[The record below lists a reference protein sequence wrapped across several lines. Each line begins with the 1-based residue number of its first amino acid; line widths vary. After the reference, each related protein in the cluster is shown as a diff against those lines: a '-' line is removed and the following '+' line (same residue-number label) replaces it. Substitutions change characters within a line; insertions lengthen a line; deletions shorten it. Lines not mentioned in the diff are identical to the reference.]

1 MKVNK
6 DFFYITAIIILL
18 GLCGQFYFDFHYKP
32 RHDVSV
38 YFSQNIKANEKLAE
52 TIRDANDH
60 IYFAIYTFTRADI
73 KDALLGAKHRGVEI
87 KGVMDR
93 EQSEN
98 IPEQKKILKELTD
111 AGIVI
116 KLDDHSGIMHLKTLV
131 TDKAYFSGSYNWTAS
146 ATNINDEII
155 EIGTDEKIR
164 KQYEKILKELF
175 NLYNK

>member
-1 MKVNK
+1 MKVTK
-6 DFFYITAIIILL
+6 DFFYITVIIILL
-18 GLCGQFYFDFHYKP
+18 GLCGQFYYDFHYKP
-32 RHDVSV
+32 RNDVSV
-38 YFSQNIKANEKLAE
+38 YFSQNIKTNEKLAE
-52 TIRDANDH
+52 TIRDADSY

-87 KGVMDR
+87 KGVMDK

-98 IPEQKKILKELTD
+98 IPEQKKFLKELTD

-131 TDKAYFSGSYNWTAS
+131 TDKAYFTGSYNWTTS

-155 EIGTDEKIR
+155 EIGSDEKVR
-164 KQYEKILKELF
+164 NQYEKILKALF
-175 NLYNK
+175 NLYDK

>member
-1 MKVNK
+1 MKLNK

-18 GLCGQFYFDFHYKP
+18 GLCGQFYYDFHYKP
-32 RHDVSV
+32 RNDVSV

-52 TIRDANDH
+52 TIRNADSH
-60 IYFAIYTFTRADI
+60 INFAIYTFTRTDI

-87 KGVMDR
+87 QGVMDAK
-93 EQSEN
+93 QSEN

-111 AGIVI
+111 AGIPI

-131 TDKAYFSGSYNWTAS
+131 TEKTYFSGSYNWTAS

-155 EIGTDEKIR
+155 EIGSDENIR
-164 KQYEKILKELF
+164 SQYEKILKDLF
-175 NLYNK
+175 NLYNH